1 MKPQIIL
8 ALGRVKAPAEAIVID
23 YLNSTF
29 WRGFECRRLHS
40 VRPDV
45 IPVGFRAISCLV
57 VASPASISHDD
68 MLQAV
73 YGDDPKGGPLW
84 ALSSMT
90 SVINSRRNLL
100 AWLGAR
106 VSSQSGFGH
115 RLEFLK
121 PQALAA

>member
-8 ALGRVKAPAEAIVID
+8 ALGRVKAPPDAIVID

-29 WRGFECRRLHS
+29 WRGVECRRLHS

-45 IPVGFRAISCLV
+45 MPIGFRVIACLI
-57 VASPASISHDD
+57 VASPGCVSHSD

-73 YGDDPKGGPLW
+73 YGDDPSGGPIW
-84 ALSSMT
+84 ATSSMS
-90 SVINSRRNLL
+90 SVINSRRVILT
-100 AWLGAR
+100 WLGAR
-106 VSSQSGFGH
+106 VSSQRGYGH
-115 RLEFLK
+115 RLEFLE